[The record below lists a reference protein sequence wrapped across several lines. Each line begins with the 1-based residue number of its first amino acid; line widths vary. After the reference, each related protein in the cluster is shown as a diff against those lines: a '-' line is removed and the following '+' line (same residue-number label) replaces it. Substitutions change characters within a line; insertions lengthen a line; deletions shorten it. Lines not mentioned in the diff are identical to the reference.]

1 MPEVLLIE
9 KEEELAGK
17 ITQYLELQGLKVLV
31 EHDALAALVSF
42 ARGRYDLILM
52 DADFEEPDPVRAL
65 EMLRAKTAAPILAYS
80 GKREEADAIRIL
92 DAGADDHIRKPLRY
106 GELSARVMAALRQ
119 KERYQSAEIPEG
131 ELFEYRDI
139 RVDCAKRRVWVG
151 KKEKHLT
158 RKEYDLLLFMMRH
171 PGRVFTREELYR
183 AVWND
188 EAVGGVA
195 TVTVHVR
202 KLRDKIEER
211 PSEPVYVGTDWGTGY
226 VFLEEEPQ
234 W

>member
-9 KEEELAGK
+9 KDEELAGK
-17 ITQYLELQGLKVLV
+17 IAEYLELQKLKLTV
-31 EHDALAALVSF
+31 ERDALAALVSF
-42 ARGRYDLILM
+42 SRGRYELILV
-52 DADFEEPDPVRAL
+52 DADFTEPDPLKAL
-65 EMLRAKTAAPILAYS
+65 EKLRSMTAVPILVFS
-80 GKREEADAIRIL
+80 DRREEADVIRIL
-92 DAGADDHIRKPLRY
+92 IAGADEHIRKPLRY

-119 KERYQSAEIPEG
+119 LERYRNTEIPEG
-131 ELFEYRDI
+131 ELLEYREI
-139 RVDCAKRRVWVG
+139 RVDCSKRRVWVK

-158 RKEYDLLLFMMRH
+158 RKEYELLLFLMQH

-195 TVTVHVR
+195 TVTVHIR
-202 KLRDKIEER
+202 KLRDKIEEK
-211 PSEPVYVGTDWGTGY
+211 PSDPVFIGTEWGTGY
-226 VFLEEEPQ
+226 VFLEEEPR